1 MKSIYNRLHRL
12 IQTIKAN
19 QVIAWEGNN
28 VYFSTP
34 VIDDIFTGEGT
45 HDAQLRTKILDLIE
59 FAHTQWRIRFRVGEN
74 EVVVMH
80 LLNSEFFYVGFGT
93 WDEEPHRYGFE
104 VERVAKGLMH
114 VRFLSDDMLVNEQS
128 NIKLRDANRMLGE
141 WLDSEGEIVPY

>member
-19 QVIAWEGNN
+19 QVIAWTGNN
-28 VYFSTP
+28 VYAHTP
-34 VIDDIFTGEGT
+34 IVDDIFTGELK
-45 HDAQLRTKILDLIE
+45 HDVQLRTKILDLIE
-59 FAHTQWRIRFRVGEN
+59 FAHMQWRIRFRVGEN

-80 LLNSEFFYVGFGT
+80 LLNSEYFYVGFGT

-104 VERVAKGLMH
+104 VERVAKGLMR

-128 NIKLRDANRMLGE
+128 NIKLRNANRMLGD
-141 WLDSEGEIVPY
+141 WLDSECEIVPC